1 MFLWNPQSVSTY
13 SIVSLQFSVRE
24 KYYLFILVFLTCP
37 YNKYWNQ
44 DTVNVKCC
52 AGFCSFSWVGCWE
65 LVTSHPFPLLGLGR
79 GLFSFDDSPLSSFIL
94 WGTASWGSWLS
105 TLFLSLWHPMLDFSW
120 TNPGTQHQINR
131 LDPLFGVKIAFWYE
145 IWIAEYL
152 NSQFHW
158 MSISLKHT
166 PVVHLEPWAPYSL
179 PQNSWSI
186 PWNVVV

>member
-24 KYYLFILVFLTCP
+24 KYYLFILVFLTCS

-44 DTVNVKCC
+44 DTVNVKC

-65 LVTSHPFPLLGLGR
+65 LVTSHPFTLLGLGK
-79 GLFSFDDSPLSSFIL
+79 GLFSFDYSPVSSFIL

-105 TLFLSLWHPMLDFSW
+105 TLFLSLWHLMLDFSL

-131 LDPLFGVKIAFWYE
+131 LDPLFGVKIEFWYE

-152 NSQFHW
+152 N
-158 MSISLKHT
+158 
-166 PVVHLEPWAPYSL
+166 
-179 PQNSWSI
+179 
-186 PWNVVV
+186 